1 MNKYTVI
8 CNLTM
13 FESAEIEAE
22 SIEEAIRLATE
33 NPDDYDWNNC
43 GECQVEYEKL

>member
-8 CNLTM
+8 CNLTI

-33 NPDDYDWNNC
+33 NPYVFVNEFERV
-43 GECQVEYEKL
+43 GR